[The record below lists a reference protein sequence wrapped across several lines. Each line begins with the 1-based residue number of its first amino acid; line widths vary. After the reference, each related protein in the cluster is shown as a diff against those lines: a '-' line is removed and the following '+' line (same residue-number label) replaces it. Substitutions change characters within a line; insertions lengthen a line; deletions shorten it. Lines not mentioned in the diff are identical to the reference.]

1 VPSTSFA
8 SRIGSLALHF
18 LGDPNPKLSSKTEL
32 RYGSRGSLAI
42 DLVKSTWF
50 DHELG
55 EGGGVLDFITRETGL
70 GEPERKDWL
79 RKFENGGAPRRHI
92 NGSAGKPS
100 LGKVAAVYPY
110 VDENGTTLSEAVRY
124 DPKDF
129 RQRRPDG
136 NGGYVWSTKGVRQV
150 PYRLPELLEAI
161 ANQRP
166 LFIVEGEKDVENLR
180 KLGLPATTNASGCG
194 KWTRA
199 LNKFFRDADVVI
211 IADNDPQKKHPRTGA
226 PMFHDDGRPILP
238 GQDHAHD
245 IARHLARVA
254 KRVRLLDLGKH
265 WKDCPPKGDISDWID
280 AGGTVEALWQIVE
293 QLPVGDSKDGGLED
307 RVALAFAAEHAAD
320 QRYIAKSSQ
329 WMRWDGACWQ
339 PEDTLAAFDEARK
352 LCRAAG
358 DSRAKTVA
366 AVITLAR
373 SDRRIAA
380 TATQWDTDPM
390 RLQTIRTTIDL
401 RTGREHPPDRSH
413 YITKRTSTH
422 LAPAGTPHPLWSDF
436 LDVVTEADEKLI
448 GFLQRF
454 AGYCLTGLT
463 REHVLLFIYGPGRN
477 GKGVFANTLAAVMGD
492 YAITAPME
500 MFLLSK
506 FDRHPTEI
514 ARLKGARAVVAQET
528 QKGRRWDETKL
539 KVLTSSDRLSGHFMR
554 QDYFD
559 FDPTHK
565 LMITG
570 NHKPGLASVNEAIR
584 RRLLLTSFKTVIA
597 DPDPDFAAK
606 LVPEHPAI
614 LRWMVDGCLEWQR
627 DGLGVPDSIRQAS
640 DQYFANQDSLEQ
652 WLSDCVD
659 ANDTMGFTT
668 TRVLYTSWKMWSEAR
683 GMSAGTERDFSASL
697 EEKGFEWER
706 RKYGRGFRGLTLY
719 PDDRGP
725 PAGEDGLP
733 FGT

>member
-1 VPSTSFA
+1 MSPTIAEAALDYHTRRGWKPVPVHRKTKKAMGKGWQKRPFTPGQFDGNAQNVGIQLGEVSNGLVDVDLDCTAAIGFA
-8 SRIGSLALHF
+8 LEFLPATDAVFGHPSKPCSHQLYVSDLYKTETTAAIQYPQYIGGKASAMVVELRIGGNGRGATTVAPPSMHETGERVEWVRDGEPARVAGAELMQRVRKLAVASLLKIYYP
-18 LGDPNPKLSSKTEL
+18 GD
-32 RYGSRGSLAI
+32 GSRHQAA
-42 DLVKSTWF
+42 LVI
-50 DHELG
+50 
-55 EGGGVLDFITRETGL
+55 GGVLARAQWSADDIAEVMTVVARSCNDDDVRDRVTAAASAVSMKANGQDVPGF
-70 GEPERKDWL
+70 ERL
-79 RKFENGGAPRRHI
+79 
-92 NGSAGKPS
+92 
-100 LGKVAAVYPY
+100 
-110 VDENGTTLSEAVRY
+110 
-124 DPKDF
+124 
-129 RQRRPDG
+129 
-136 NGGYVWSTKGVRQV
+136 
-150 PYRLPELLEAI
+150 
-161 ANQRP
+161 
-166 LFIVEGEKDVENLR
+166 
-180 KLGLPATTNASGCG
+180 
-194 KWTRA
+194 
-199 LNKFFRDADVVI
+199 RDAWGDIV
-211 IADNDPQKKHPRTGA
+211 ADT
-226 PMFHDDGRPILP
+226 L
-238 GQDHAHD
+238 
-245 IARHLARVA
+245 
-254 KRVRLLDLGKH
+254 KH
-265 WKDCPPKGDISDWID
+265 WFRAHAPG
-280 AGGTVEALWQIVE
+280 A
-293 QLPVGDSKDGGLED
+293 SKDGGLED
-307 RVALAFAAEHAAD
+307 RVALAFAAEHAGD
-320 QRYIAKSSQ
+320 LRYIAKSSQ
-329 WMRWDGACWQ
+329 WMRWNGACWQ
-339 PEDTLAAFDEARK
+339 PEDTLAAFDDSRK
-352 LCRAAG
+352 LCRPAG

-373 SDRRIAA
+373 SDRRLAA

-390 RLQTIRTTIDL
+390 RLQTTRTTIDL
-401 RTGREHPPDRSH
+401 RNGYEYPPDRSH

-422 LAPAGTPHPLWSDF
+422 LAPTGTPHPLWSDF

-463 REHVLLFIYGPGRN
+463 REHVLQFIFGPGRN
-477 GKGVFANTLAAVMGD
+477 GKGVFVNTLAAIMGE

-514 ARLKGARAVVAQET
+514 ARLKGARLVVAQET

-565 LMITG
+565 LIITG
-570 NHKPGLASVNEAIR
+570 NHKPGLTSVNEAIR
-584 RRLLLTSFKTVIA
+584 RRLLLTLFKTVIA

-627 DGLGVPDSIRQAS
+627 DGLGVPDSVRQAS

-652 WLSDCVD
+652 WLFDCVD

-697 EEKGFEWER
+697 EEKGFEWQR
-706 RKYGRGFRGLTLY
+706 REYGRGFKSLTLY

-725 PAGEDGLP
+725 RIGEDGLP